1 MSDSLHGGHESAGQQ
16 SSTALSPLAD
26 PGLPPHVYRR
36 ADTEPRAA
44 KKAERQVA
52 ILFILS
58 AVSTVAFV
66 ASFVGIRND
75 AYIFI
80 PLFGSTHAQQLA
92 LGMTL
97 ALSLFLIGAGA
108 VHWAKTLM
116 PDHEVIQERHE
127 LRSSDE
133 DRQGVIEV
141 FREGAEAAGLGRR
154 SLIKRSLLGSVGLIS
169 LTPILLL
176 RDLGPLPGKQLETT
190 NWEAGRRLVTDPDRK
205 PLKAS
210 DLQVGAVAHIL
221 PEMPEGS
228 ELTLNDLV
236 KDPVILVRL
245 RPEDFNLPADRKDWV
260 HEGII
265 AFSKI
270 CSHMGCAVGL
280 YEQQTHHLLCP
291 CHQSTFD
298 VETGAQVIFGPSA
311 RALPQLAITIDSEGY
326 LIAKQGFMEPVGPS
340 FWERSS

>member
-1 MSDSLHGGHESAGQQ
+1 
-16 SSTALSPLAD
+16 
-26 PGLPPHVYRR
+26 
-36 ADTEPRAA
+36 
-44 KKAERQVA
+44 
-52 ILFILS
+52 
-58 AVSTVAFV
+58 
-66 ASFVGIRND
+66 
-75 AYIFI
+75 
-80 PLFGSTHAQQLA
+80 
-92 LGMTL
+92 MTL

-228 ELTLNDLV
+228 ELTLEDLFTHG
-236 KDPVILVRL
+236 L
-245 RPEDFNLPADRKDWV
+245 RSGSLRAADSSFALSLPPINFRCRNRCASNFRS
-260 HEGII
+260 
-265 AFSKI
+265 FS
-270 CSHMGCAVGL
+270 SRTSAVGN
-280 YEQQTHHLLCP
+280 YH
-291 CHQSTFD
+291 
-298 VETGAQVIFGPSA
+298 
-311 RALPQLAITIDSEGY
+311 
-326 LIAKQGFMEPVGPS
+326 
-340 FWERSS
+340 